1 MFNCLIFTIM
11 KRCLF
16 MLGAAVAV
24 LSSCTQNEIINV
36 NESRAIGFD
45 SFVGKPTRAA
55 VNSVDELSAFQ
66 VFGGYG
72 TTGALAY
79 DNVYDDV
86 TVTRDGV
93 SGSYTW
99 KPDETKY
106 WQKGYTYTFNA
117 YAPKLT
123 SGNGTASVDVNG
135 VTVTNFVADG
145 ATDLL
150 IATTKNEDTSSS
162 IPNTAVQFTFN
173 HVLSMIRFTFATT
186 LEDVTISITD
196 LKVNDV
202 PCKATYTNSV
212 WQTPVADTK
221 STYGLTVAN
230 DITKD
235 ASQNSSEAIV
245 IPQTF
250 GAGLNVTFK
259 LTATGALSITGE
271 DGSGVQHSVTL
282 PTTAWGNGKRYNYT
296 ATFDITNIDPDNPDN
311 YKPIE
316 FGTPTVTP
324 WDTEGN
330 DWNEGNVVFP
340 ES

>member
-55 VNSVDELSAFQ
+55 VTTDNLTSFN
-66 VFGGYG
+66 VFGGFDSQ
-72 TTGALAY
+72 Y
-79 DNVYDDV
+79 DNVYKDV
-86 TVTRDGV
+86 VVTKTEEGA
-93 SGSYTW
+93 GTYAW
-99 KPDETKY
+99 LPAQTKY
-106 WQKGYTYTFNA
+106 WQLDKTYNFCA
-117 YAPKLT
+117 YSP
-123 SGNGTASVDVNG
+123 SGNGTASADANGIVITGFNASSGDVDLI
-135 VTVTNFVADG
+135 VAKADPIT
-145 ATDLL
+145 ANSDF
-150 IATTKNEDTSSS
+150 IANPQS
-162 IPNTAVQFTFN
+162 VQFTFN

-196 LKVNDV
+196 LKVNEV
-202 PCKATYTNSV
+202 PCEATYTNSI
-212 WQTPVADTK
+212 WQTPVAETK

-259 LTATGALSITGE
+259 LKATGALSIAGS
-271 DGSGVQHSVTL
+271 DGNGVQHSVTL
-282 PTTAWGNGKRYNYT
+282 PTTAWENGKRYNYT

-316 FGTPTVTP
+316 FGAPTVTS
-324 WDTEGN
+324 WETGN
-330 DWNEGNVVFP
+330 DWIDSEIP
-340 ES
+340 DYKTTMP

>member
-1 MFNCLIFTIM
+1 
-11 KRCLF
+11 
-16 MLGAAVAV
+16 MLGTALAV

-55 VNSVDELSAFQ
+55 VTTENLTSFN
-66 VFGGYG
+66 VFGGFDSQ
-72 TTGALAY
+72 Y
-79 DNVYDDV
+79 DNVYENVVV
-86 TVTRDGV
+86 TKKDEGEGV
-93 SGSYTW
+93 YVW
-99 KPDETKY
+99 LPAQTKY
-106 WQKGYTYTFNA
+106 WQLDKTYNFCA
-117 YAPKLT
+117 YSP
-123 SGNGTASVDVNG
+123 SGNGTASVDANG
-135 VTVTNFVADG
+135 IVITGFNASSGDVDLIVAK
-145 ATDLL
+145 AEPITANAAF
-150 IATTKNEDTSSS
+150 IAS
-162 IPNTAVQFTFN
+162 PQPVQFTFN

-196 LKVNDV
+196 LKVNNV
-202 PCKATYTNSV
+202 PCKATYTNST
-212 WQTPVADTK
+212 WQTPVAGTNDT
-221 STYGLTVAN
+221 YDLTVEN

-259 LTATGALSITGE
+259 LKATGALSITGE
-271 DGSGVQHSVTL
+271 EGSGVQHSVTL
-282 PTTAWGNGKRYNYT
+282 PTTAWENGKRYNYT

-324 WDTEGN
+324 WDTAGN
-330 DWNEGNVVFP
+330 DWNNGDVVFP